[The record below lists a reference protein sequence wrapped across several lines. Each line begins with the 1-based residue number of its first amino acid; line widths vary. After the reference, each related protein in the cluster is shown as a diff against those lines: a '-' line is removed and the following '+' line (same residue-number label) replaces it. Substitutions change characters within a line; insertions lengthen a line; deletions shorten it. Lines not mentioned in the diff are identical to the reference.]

1 MHKTSTSNY
10 GLNGNQRFDLP
21 NGHSWK
27 SPSALPIHEKRSE
40 SGLPK
45 TAASFAM
52 GVLSLIKKRVS
63 RSFSSRQNSTRPMS
77 NSSFIT
83 SISTN
88 ITFILLCGL
97 WYTTSALSS
106 NTGKAI
112 LNEFRYPITLTFVQ
126 FGFVAFYC
134 LLLMSP
140 VIRFSKLRSPTK
152 TILRDTIPMGVFQVG
167 GHVFSSMAIS
177 RIPVSTVHT
186 IKVRSIASGFVL
198 ASLCSIAGFIPPFHR
213 YGLCPSFRR
222 QLFCENVHLTTT
234 TYYWGDAGMLV

>member
-10 GLNGNQRFDLP
+10 GLNGNQGFDLP

-27 SPSALPIHEKRSE
+27 SPSVLPIHEKGSE
-40 SGLPK
+40 SGLLK
-45 TAASFAM
+45 AAASFAL
-52 GVLSLIKKRVS
+52 GALSLIKKRVS

-83 SISTN
+83 GISTN
-88 ITFILLCGL
+88 ITFILLCCL

-106 NTGKAI
+106 TTGKAI

-186 IKVRSIASGFVL
+186 IKVRSMASGLVFGEL
-198 ASLCSIAGFIPPFHR
+198 MLYCRHYPPFSPLR
-213 YGLCPSFRR
+213 
-222 QLFCENVHLTTT
+222 LTPF
-234 TYYWGDAGMLV
+234 YSA